1 MSSTLKD
8 SISTITTKDLGGF
21 YVTNLYLKLFPEDRV
36 NKKYLIV
43 YKDLIKV
50 QKDFLKAKNL
60 PKEILDSIEQDFKV
74 IESFI
79 EDHKNLEGAKG
90 IAIFS
95 CSKKGLFEAIKL
107 PYVYKNRLMIS
118 SHPLI
123 REIIAIDEE
132 LGTIGVL
139 LVDKK
144 HIKFYI
150 IDLESIYI
158 VKDFLEP
165 LATRAHKFHAGGR
178 ALKGAEGIIVH
189 GMPSRIGAPNAVE
202 HGVGEYRFNMR
213 IQEELHRMYKI
224 ANDAL
229 MEAFKTYKFDK
240 LIIGSER
247 EDIKAIENH
256 LHPYILQRL
265 IGYIKLNPETDL
277 ESEIRE
283 KALELVLEK
292 EKEQEE
298 KIVNSLLELKEQG
311 LAVSGSS
318 KVLEQLMLGNVKTL
332 IINEDFT
339 KPGFLCEKSNIPSLK
354 PECPLDEE
362 KPIELPDIV
371 DEIVE
376 FALEERASIKI
387 ITKKEN
393 QKKVDGLG
401 ALLRFKI

>member
-8 SISTITTKDLGGF
+8 SISAITTKDLGGF
-21 YVTNLYLKLFPEDRV
+21 YVTNLYLKLFAEDRV

-43 YKDLIKV
+43 YKDLVKA
-50 QKDFLKAKNL
+50 QKDILKEKNL
-60 PKEILDSIEQDFKV
+60 PKEI
-74 IESFI
+74 
-79 EDHKNLEGAKG
+79 
-90 IAIFS
+90 S
-95 CSKKGLFEAIKL
+95 CSKKELFEAIKL

-118 SHPLI
+118 LHPLI

-150 IDLESIYI
+150 VDLENIYNI
-158 VKDFLEP
+158 KDFLEP
-165 LATRAHKFHAGGR
+165 LATRAHKFHAGGK

-189 GMPSRIGAPNAVE
+189 GMPSRIGAPNAVQ

-213 IQEELHRMYKI
+213 IQEELHRMYKL

-229 MEAFKTYKFDK
+229 MEAFKTYKFDR

-247 EDIKAIENH
+247 EDIKEIENH
-256 LHPYILQRL
+256 LHPYLLQRL
-265 IGYIKLNPETDL
+265 IGYIKLNPETAS

-283 KALELVLEK
+283 KALELILEK
-292 EKEQEE
+292 EKDQEE
-298 KIVNSLLELKEQG
+298 KIVNSILELEGQG
-311 LAVSGSS
+311 LAVNGSS

-332 IINEDFT
+332 IINEDFV
-339 KPGFLCEKSNIPSLK
+339 KPGFLCEKSHIPSLK

-362 KPIELPDIV
+362 KPIELPDII
-371 DEIVE
+371 DEVVE

-387 ITKKEN
+387 ITNKEN

-401 ALLRFKI
+401 ALLRFKIQINGAFAPLQSFTNQKELFQ